1 MLDFKKILDNSE
13 KEYRGNY
20 QVNFDFSMKINGDDN
35 IFALGDNNSFGR
47 FLLDHQVYKEK
58 VQLFYVDPP
67 FFSKANYAASFSVD
81 GKSVKFAAYDDRWDS
96 NMEEYLTVLCTQVRL
111 MKDLLKKEGCFFIH
125 LDWHVVHYVKVL
137 LDEIFGQENFRNEI
151 IWQYKSGGAS
161 KKTFSRKH
169 DTILFY
175 SKSDEYV
182 FNVCKEKSYN
192 RGLKPYRFKGVD
204 EFEDNV
210 GWYTLVNQKDVWSI
224 DMVGRTSSERTGYA
238 TQKPE
243 ELVKRIVLAGS
254 NEGDICADFF
264 SGSGTLAAVAAK
276 NNRKFICCDS
286 GSMAFSS
293 LVSRVDF
300 KRDQLKVISN
310 KEVINRLTVK
320 GFELSVTSAN
330 GIATLTINKYVPSS
344 WGENIDEK
352 VKVALNNQGLEK
364 PWELISYLGIDIFT
378 VDDMFVPTYSY
389 CKSKKE
395 ISGELVFDLKD
406 STNFRLLIVDI
417 LGNIFEDNIG
427 VKNGKFEE

>member
-13 KEYRGNY
+13 KKYLEKNP
-20 QVNFDFSMKINGDDN
+20 VDFDYSMRINGDSN
-35 IFALGDNNSFGR
+35 IFALGDNSDFAR
-47 FLLDHQVYKEK
+47 FLLEREVYKEK

-81 GKSVKFAAYDDRWDS
+81 GKSVKVAAYDDRWDG
-96 NMEEYLTVLCTQVRL
+96 NMEDYLTVLCTQVRL

-137 LDEIFGQENFRNEI
+137 LDEIFGKENFRNEI

-161 KKTFSRKH
+161 KRTFSRKH

-175 SKSDEYV
+175 SKSEDYV

-192 RGLKPYRFKGVD
+192 RGFKPYRFKGVE
-204 EFEDNV
+204 EFQDSV

-243 ELVKRIVLAGS
+243 ELVERIILAGS

-264 SGSGTLAAVAAK
+264 SGSGTLAATCAK

-293 LVSRVDF
+293 LVSRLDF
-300 KRDQLKVISN
+300 KRDNLKVISN
-310 KEVINRLTVK
+310 KRNLKRFTVK
-320 GFELSVTSAN
+320 GFKFSTTSNEGICTLS
-330 GIATLTINKYVPSS
+330 IKKYKPSS

-352 VKVALNNQGLEK
+352 AKETLVNQGLER
-364 PWELISYLGIDIFT
+364 PWELISYVGIDVLS
-378 VDDMFVPTYSY
+378 VDDMFIPTYSY
-389 CKSKKE
+389 NKSRKN
-395 ISGELVFDLKD
+395 ISGDLVFDLKGAT
-406 STNFRLLIVDI
+406 SFKILVVDI
-417 LGNIFEDNIG
+417 LGNIFEDKIG
-427 VKNGKFEE
+427 VKNG